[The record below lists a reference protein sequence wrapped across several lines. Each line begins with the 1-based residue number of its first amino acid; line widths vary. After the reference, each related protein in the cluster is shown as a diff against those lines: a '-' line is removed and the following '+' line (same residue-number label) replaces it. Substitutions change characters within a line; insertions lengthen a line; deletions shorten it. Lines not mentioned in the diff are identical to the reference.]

1 MKPKILLLLHFPPP
15 IHGSSVVGLSI
26 KESRKIN
33 TLFNCTFIDLMAS
46 KKMSESGK
54 FTFRK
59 ILYSLWVLF
68 SVLKQL
74 LKHKPDLC
82 YLALTTT
89 GAAFRRDVLIVL
101 LLRMFNVKRVYHL
114 HNKGIKTRSRNKINQ
129 LFYSFVFKG
138 ANIIILSESLYQD
151 ISEISNRNMV
161 NICSN
166 GIKKAKTFNRI
177 GNKKIPNILFL
188 SNLIEAKGVF
198 VLINACKIIA
208 EKNIKFTC
216 SFVGAEGDIDK
227 AQFEEYVK
235 NLGLS
240 DSITF
245 YGMKVND
252 EKQKMYEDADIFA
265 FPTHYSH
272 ECFPL
277 VLLESMQAKLPVI
290 STFEGGIPDIV
301 EDGLTGY
308 LIPQKNPEA
317 LAEKLELL
325 ITHPDM
331 RHQMGEAAFKKFERE
346 YTFDKFEMRIS
357 EIFNE
362 LTSLC

>member
-1 MKPKILLLLHFPPP
+1 
-15 IHGSSVVGLSI
+15 
-26 KESRKIN
+26 
-33 TLFNCTFIDLMAS
+33 MAS

-59 ILYSLWVLF
+59 IYYSLTVLYGVF
-68 SVLKQL
+68 KQL
-74 LKHKPDLC
+74 VKHKPDLC

-114 HNKGIKTRSRNKINQ
+114 HNKGIKTRSRNRINH

-138 ANIIILSESLYQD
+138 AHIILLSESLYDD
-151 ISEISNRNMV
+151 ISEISDRNMV

-166 GIKKAKTFNRI
+166 GIRKAEPFSRI
-177 GNKKIPNILFL
+177 RKQKIPNILFL

-198 VLINACKIIA
+198 VLINACKLIA
-208 EKNIKFTC
+208 EKNIEFTC

-227 AQFEEYVK
+227 HHFDEYVK
-235 NLGLS
+235 KLGLTGTIS
-240 DSITF
+240 F
-245 YGMKVND
+245 YGLKVND

-265 FPTHYSH
+265 FPTHYAH

-277 VLLESMQAKLPVI
+277 VLLEAMQAKLPVI

-308 LIPQKNPEA
+308 LIPQKNTEA
-317 LAEKLELL
+317 LAEKLEML
-325 ITHPDM
+325 ITHPDI
-331 RHQMGEAAFKKFERE
+331 RHKMGEAAFKKFERE
-346 YTFDKFEMRIS
+346 YTFDTFEIRLT
-357 EIFNE
+357 EI
-362 LTSLC
+362 LMKLASKS